1 MAAAAGAIVRREL
14 HQGKGRVV
22 RRMFTDVDA
31 DVYVLVDGDATYD
44 APSAPKMIEMLM
56 AERLDMVCAVRV
68 DREEAAYR
76 MGHRAGNRLLTGF
89 VAHVFGQS
97 FTDMLSG
104 YRVFTRRFVKSF
116 PVLSGGFEIE
126 TELTVHALE
135 LEMPVGEM
143 KTPYYSRPKGSASKL
158 NTWRDGFRILKT
170 VLRLYRAERPMPL
183 FTGLGHFAGHRRGR
197 ARDPDLRDLRAGRH
211 RAAAADRGA
220 VHRADGAGVSV
231 DRLRRDPRHG
241 DARPPRAEAARVSR
255 AARAGRGAAAEL
267 STVHELVRTNNAVLI
282 TAIEALLKA
291 ADIPH
296 LVLDQHMSVLEGSL
310 GILPRRILVDGE
322 NWETARRLLED
333 AGLAHE
339 LRPDKSPRERP
350 T

>member
-1 MAAAAGAIVRREL
+1 VADFRAALPDAAIYVYDNNSTDRTVEVAAAAGAIVRREL

-31 DVYVLVDGDATYD
+31 DIYVLVDGDATYD
-44 APSAPKMIEMLM
+44 APSAPKMIGMLA

-183 FTGLGHFAGHRRGR
+183 FTGLGLSFAIIAIGLAIPIFVTYVQEGIVPRLPTAVLSTGLMVLAFLSIACGVILDTVTRGR
-197 ARDPDLRDLRAGRH
+197 RELKLLAYLAQRAP
-211 RAAAADRGA
+211 AEE
-220 VHRADGAGVSV
+220 
-231 DRLRRDPRHG
+231 RRR
-241 DARPPRAEAARVSR
+241 S
-255 AARAGRGAAAEL
+255 
-267 STVHELVRTNNAVLI
+267 
-282 TAIEALLKA
+282 
-291 ADIPH
+291 
-296 LVLDQHMSVLEGSL
+296 
-310 GILPRRILVDGE
+310 
-322 NWETARRLLED
+322 
-333 AGLAHE
+333 
-339 LRPDKSPRERP
+339 
-350 T
+350 